1 MVKLGENRM
10 KRFLMAGAGLVGML
24 WLGSCATMSAEQCQV
39 GDWEGRGFADGGG
52 GLTMGGRG
60 GRANG
65 CGGHGIAPDAAA
77 YAAGREDGL
86 LRYCTVEGGFEAG
99 RRGNRY
105 AGVCPGRLEA
115 DFLPAYRD
123 GEIVHE
129 AESALSSAQSA
140 LDSARN
146 RAADRDEKLA
156 AKERELRQDGLT
168 DQQRDQ
174 IRDRIREVREELNE
188 ARRDMRTAEYD
199 LRRAKRDVDDVRYRF
214 SSRYGH
220 W

>member
-1 MVKLGENRM
+1 
-10 KRFLMAGAGLVGML
+10 MAGAALAGVF
-24 WLGSCATMSAEQCQV
+24 WLGSCATMNAEQCQA
-39 GDWEGRGFADGGG
+39 GDWEGRGFADGAE
-52 GLTMGGRG
+52 GLSMTRLDEH
-60 GRANG
+60 AKA
-65 CGGHGIAPDAAA
+65 CAEHGIAPDAAA

-86 LRYCTVEGGFEAG
+86 LRYCTIEGGFDAG
-99 RRGNRY
+99 RRGNSY

-115 DFLPAYRD
+115 DFMPAYRD
-123 GEIVHE
+123 GQTVHE

-174 IRDRIREVREELNE
+174 IRDRIREVRDELNA

-199 LRRAKRDVDDVRYRF
+199 MRQAQRDVDDVRYRF